1 MDFFEKHSWKVP
13 TIACALTSIVF
24 LLLQPII
31 KTENDNFWFHY
42 IPIVVVM
49 MFIMSLYFR
58 YLAYQRKKRVS
69 DLKAYAVKNNFE
81 LYEEPEEVQISIFK
95 KFKSAKIISNTDEFF
110 NLLIPKNDNHMQPI
124 IVTGYSVFGNENWK
138 TSYMTQIF
146 LYKLDTEL
154 PKFFVQRKNWIDT
167 LLGERREFIA
177 SKRSEIAIYKFK
189 EKKFPHDKYF
199 FFSED
204 SNIESALNDELIE
217 LLKIGSKRKKALINI
232 ESDGKN
238 LIFYKQWSRHSIEL
252 IDYYSNLFR
261 ALKKSLIR

>member
-1 MDFFEKHSWKVP
+1 MDFCEKHTWKMP
-13 TIACALTSIVF
+13 TIGIALASIVF
-24 LLLQPII
+24 MLLQPIV
-31 KTENDNFWFHY
+31 KTENDNFWFHWTVMT
-42 IPIVVVM
+42 VVTAL
-49 MFIMSLYFR
+49 IISLSFP

-95 KFKSAKIISNTDEFF
+95 EFKSAKIISNTDKFF
-110 NLLIPKNDNHMQPI
+110 NLLLSKNDNHMQPI
-124 IVTGYSVFGNENWK
+124 IVTGCSVFGNENWK

-146 LYKLDTEL
+146 LYKLNTEL

-167 LLGERREFIA
+167 FLGERREFIA

-204 SNIESALNDELIE
+204 SNIESALNNELIE